1 MVLEEVVYLEEQLK
15 EVPLEQKSVACLAML
30 VEELQRQ
37 EEAKEV
43 GEILVDREMAAEVPC
58 PSEDYPVVAFRA
70 AFHLKDGAS
79 QMEDGLMPVVVA
91 GDKTSSVNLQ
101 NFDALSFS
109 AHFQFLGELY

>member
-1 MVLEEVVYLEEQLK
+1 M
-15 EVPLEQKSVACLAML
+15 
-30 VEELQRQ
+30 
-37 EEAKEV
+37 V

-58 PSEDYPVVAFRA
+58 PSEDYPVVAFQA

-101 NFDALSFS
+101 NFEARFFFFS
-109 AHFQFLGELY
+109 EIKSTWLPFCDTKGHAGISIRSQAVS

>member
-1 MVLEEVVYLEEQLK
+1 M
-15 EVPLEQKSVACLAML
+15 
-30 VEELQRQ
+30 
-37 EEAKEV
+37 
-43 GEILVDREMAAEVPC
+43 GEILVDRGMAAEVPC

-109 AHFQFLGELY
+109 LYAIRSTWLPLCDTQGHAGISIRSQAVSYNL